1 MVTII
6 IFEVYFL
13 FIINVHKLV
22 TVDSSI
28 TMEGDIM
35 TQRKVRGEKMT
46 MFWCGHQ
53 IVKFGVFS
61 LLIIYLRSLI
71 WGSVD

>member
-1 MVTII
+1 
-6 IFEVYFL
+6 
-13 FIINVHKLV
+13 
-22 TVDSSI
+22 
-28 TMEGDIM
+28 M

-53 IVKFGVFS
+53 TVKFGVFS
-61 LLIIYLRSLI
+61 LLIIYLRSLV